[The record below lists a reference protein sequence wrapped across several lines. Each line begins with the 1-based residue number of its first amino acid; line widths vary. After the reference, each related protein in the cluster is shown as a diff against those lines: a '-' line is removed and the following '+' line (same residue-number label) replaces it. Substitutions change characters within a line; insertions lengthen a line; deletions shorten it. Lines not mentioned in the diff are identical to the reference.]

1 MVLITTTQRER
12 ERMCTQVKVCIRII
26 YTDVSCCIVTLYIK
40 LRGFLKIE
48 KYDWPTFSRS
58 CIGTVVTFSRC
69 VSGLCMLC
77 LCAFVCYRI
86 RLSLLKTNTHFV
98 SLYICHNIVLSPSMW
113 WCLNTQLWLV
123 KCSTWEFISALTCCI
138 YSVYEKFLYEGD
150 PCGPPAWVITNI
162 HIFKV
167 FCSVDVSQCFE
178 FWLRLIVCFWVLLCT
193 SSKSTSY
200 TYLC

>member
-1 MVLITTTQRER
+1 
-12 ERMCTQVKVCIRII
+12 
-26 YTDVSCCIVTLYIK
+26 
-40 LRGFLKIE
+40 
-48 KYDWPTFSRS
+48 
-58 CIGTVVTFSRC
+58 
-69 VSGLCMLC
+69 
-77 LCAFVCYRI
+77 
-86 RLSLLKTNTHFV
+86 
-98 SLYICHNIVLSPSMW
+98 MW

-178 FWLRLIVCFWVLLCT
+178 FWLRLIVCFESYCVPVAKALAILICVSLVFSDWQTFCILTLCHWTTTELTCSNQWVYSLHSHNLVSDVMNMSDERLNDLIILNHIIKFIPVILWVIIYFVQQCGWNL
-193 SSKSTSY
+193 KVWVKF
-200 TYLC
+200 LWPQIWQ